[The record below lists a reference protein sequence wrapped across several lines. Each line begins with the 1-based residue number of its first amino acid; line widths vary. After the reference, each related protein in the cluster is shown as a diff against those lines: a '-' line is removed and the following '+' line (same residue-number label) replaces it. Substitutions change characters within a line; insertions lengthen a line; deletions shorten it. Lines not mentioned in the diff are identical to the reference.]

1 MQQRLTE
8 PDDRQAAAV
17 ERGRRNRNMLVALLL
32 LCSVALFL
40 VSSLPAV
47 LIPPA
52 LSQMLAFAS
61 LGAAIV
67 AAVRRERLMVE
78 HFTHWDQA
86 AALLALSL
94 FVGGLTDAA
103 AVGAFLESPLLDP
116 VAGSPAALPAGPAA
130 APPIR

>member
-8 PDDRQAAAV
+8 PDDRQAAAL
-17 ERGRRNRNMLVALLL
+17 ERERRNRNMLVVLLL

-40 VSSLPAV
+40 VSSLPAA

-52 LSQMLAFAS
+52 LSQMLALAS

-67 AAVRRERLMVE
+67 AAVRRERLLAE

-94 FVGGLTDAA
+94 FVGTLTDAA
-103 AVGAFLESPLLDP
+103 AVGAFLESAALM
-116 VAGSPAALPAGPAA
+116 PAAEPAA